1 MEEPQNKRIKLKKSK
16 SGAEMIKTK
25 LPFPDEIYLKIFS
38 YLSTN
43 DILENVARVCQ
54 EFYRLSKDAQLI
66 KEIEFEDISSIMHY
80 VKNNCSNFY
89 PNFDLNLPNV
99 SSNLLSI
106 KKVVIQSRGLTKLT
120 LQHRSE
126 LCREFEGLM
135 SAVMKSCPK
144 LKHLDVE
151 VNHCCKSLF
160 TIIANNG
167 KSIQNFRLNIKTP
180 WSNEPKPGFDSK
192 NLIALAN
199 NWQNLKSIEINQ
211 EEEFTKESVNVLLSN
226 RGPSLKYLR
235 LSENKI
241 NYRDDTTF
249 KLLFKHNL
257 LHHLHLCKELEKL
270 SIENIYARRRDETV
284 PSISNIPKMENIKEL
299 RFKNIAN
306 WRSED
311 LIALF
316 VSNKLNN
323 SNLVKIELLENWWI
337 DINVLRTI
345 AAECQNLKSLTFF
358 SDSNCEDAIC
368 EDPTCE
374 DYGCEKILNEC
385 IDLFKSGILKNLKE
399 LDISKCF
406 NHTSD
411 DILKSIAFGCP
422 QLETLEIELH
432 NINDL
437 SIMSNFCN
445 LKKMI
450 MWIYIDCEDVK
461 WNCKMITSEDLI
473 SMFANGNLKKLNH
486 LEFGDDLEGYPN
498 FGEGLNYSLINDDV
512 IKMIA
517 SECPNLK
524 YLKLPYSEKAYSE
537 EAIKCLIQN
546 GKMFKTMILCEYTEY
561 SKKFLLEL
569 KKHVVELFGRDEDS
583 TKITR
588 ITESSLAKIPNS
600 RFKTEKLK
608 YMTLL

>member
-445 LKKMI
+445 LKKLV
-450 MWIYIDCEDVK
+450 MWLELDCK
-461 WNCKMITSEDLI
+461 FTFTSKDFV
-473 SMFANGNLKKLNH
+473 SMFSNGNLRNLNH
-486 LEFGDDLEGYPN
+486 LEFGFGLEC
-498 FGEGLNYSLINDDV
+498 LLINDDV

-517 SECPNLK
+517 SECQNLQ
-524 YLKLPYSEKAYSE
+524 YLKLPGCSYNKAYNSE
-537 EAIKCLIQN
+537 EAIKCLFQN
-546 GKMFKTMILCEYTEY
+546 GKKFKTMYLCRKTTY
-561 SKKFLLEL
+561 SKKFILEL
-569 KKHVVELFGRDEDS
+569 KNNVTELFWDCSRYS
-583 TKITR
+583 TKIIR
-588 ITESSLAKIPNS
+588 ITESSLMKIPNS
-600 RFKTEKLK
+600 KFHGYYLRKRS
-608 YMTLL
+608 